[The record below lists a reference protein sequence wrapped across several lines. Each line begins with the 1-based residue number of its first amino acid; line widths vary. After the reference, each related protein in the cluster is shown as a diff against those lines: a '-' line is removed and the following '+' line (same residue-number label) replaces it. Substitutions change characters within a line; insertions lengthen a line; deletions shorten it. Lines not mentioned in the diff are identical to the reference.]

1 MSTVFPSFK
10 TNCLRNQYT
19 CGLNLRFTRF
29 DFIKFNTL
37 HTQRAK
43 FLHTVSRF
51 TAEKPIIIG
60 IYFFGIG
67 KVVKRGER

>member
-1 MSTVFPSFK
+1 M
-10 TNCLRNQYT
+10 
-19 CGLNLRFTRF
+19 
-29 DFIKFNTL
+29 
-37 HTQRAK
+37 
-43 FLHTVSRF
+43 HTVSRF